1 MREASVYCAF
11 QKITRNYLESAT
23 YLKSTQV
30 GIPRLSSIPHDLF
43 ARWRAGDDHALNELL
58 PLIYEELRRVAR
70 KHLRGQRPDHTL
82 QTTALIHEAYL
93 RIVGGA
99 GPNVH
104 DHVHFVSLASRIMR
118 QVLVDHARTR
128 LASKRQG
135 GLRVSLSE
143 AEDVTIQTEHVIA
156 IDEAL
161 TRLAE
166 LDLQQAHVV
175 ELRYF
180 GGLSIQETAHAL
192 SISAAT
198 VKRDWTMARTWLRG
212 ELHADC
218 L

>member
-1 MREASVYCAF
+1 LAS
-11 QKITRNYLESAT
+11 E
-23 YLKSTQV
+23 
-30 GIPRLSSIPHDLF
+30 IPHQLF
-43 ARWRAGDDHALNELL
+43 ARWRTGDNQALNELL

-70 KHLRGQRPDHTL
+70 KHLRGQRTDHTL

-99 GPNVH
+99 DANIQ

-118 QVLVDHARTR
+118 QVLVDHARAR

-135 GLRVSLSE
+135 GLRVTFSE
-143 AEDVTIQTEHVIA
+143 AEDVAIQTELDVIA

-166 LDLQQAHVV
+166 LDVQQAHVV

-180 GGLSIQETAHAL
+180 GGLSIQDTAQAL
-192 SISAAT
+192 RISAAT

-212 ELHADC
+212 ELHSNRA
-218 L
+218 